1 MEDRGVTER
10 KIIKPVGRVW
20 RRSKGESEE
29 EL

>member
-10 KIIKPVGRVW
+10 KIRKTVGRVW
-20 RRSKGESEE
+20 RRSKVESEE